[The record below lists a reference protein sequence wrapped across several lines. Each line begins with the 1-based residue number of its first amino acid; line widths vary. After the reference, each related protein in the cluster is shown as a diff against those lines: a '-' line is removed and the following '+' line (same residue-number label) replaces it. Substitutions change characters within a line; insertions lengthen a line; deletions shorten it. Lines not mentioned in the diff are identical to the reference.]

1 MAYTAPGTVASGD
14 VATAAAWN
22 VVVGDIVDHETR
34 ITTATANIAAL
45 TPATRTVAKNRIAVN
60 STSSSWSNPTSF
72 TVIPQADDYAALST
86 SFVKAGGTATNL
98 VISVFGS
105 VLFSSGSGQNMTW
118 GCKVGA
124 TSTAIAVFNFAGAT
138 SRYFWGGTTMITGLA
153 AGTYTID
160 PVLKSAGAAALS
172 LVANNDSVSI
182 SITETPV

>member
-34 ITTATANIAAL
+34 ITAL
-45 TPATRTVAKNRIAVN
+45 TPATRTVAKARIAVN
-60 STSSSWSNPTSF
+60 STSSSWTNPTSF
-72 TVIPQADDYAALST
+72 TVIPQTDDYNALST

-98 VISVFGS
+98 VISVHGS
-105 VLFSSGSGQNMTW
+105 AYLTSGVAQVATW

-124 TSTAIAVFNFAGAT
+124 TSTAIAAFPWPVTAP
-138 SRYFWGGTTMITGLA
+138 SRIFWGGTTMITGLA

-160 PVLKSAGAAALS
+160 PVLKTATAAAVTL
-172 LVANNDSVSI
+172 LAANDSVSI

>member
-34 ITTATANIAAL
+34 ITAL
-45 TPATRTVAKNRIAVN
+45 TPATRTVAKSRIAVN
-60 STSSSWSNPTSF
+60 STSSSWSNPTTF

-98 VISVFGS
+98 VISVYGTINFT
-105 VLFSSGSGQNMTW
+105 SGATQVFTW
-118 GCKVGA
+118 GCKVAA
-124 TSTAIAVFNFAGAT
+124 TSTSIAARSIPLGRF
-138 SRYFWGGTTMITGLA
+138 FWGGTTMITGLA

-160 PVLKSAGAAALS
+160 PVLKSAGAAAATLTAGS
-172 LVANNDSVSI
+172 DSVSI